1 MGTITT
7 SAALGRAFL
16 ELLPVTGVSIAVF
29 ADATKRSTIYA
40 SDPVAARI
48 DELQFDLGEGP
59 SFEAVR
65 TSRATLIGNVGDAA
79 PDRWPMFAEGVAH
92 TNAQALFVFPLMM
105 GAICVGV
112 ASLYRDS
119 PGDLD
124 NDDVDTGMATAR
136 SIAGPSLRH
145 AVRLSQQE
153 SPGDSTLG
161 EGAPNPED
169 APDSDAAPGPDG
181 KRGPEDAPGPDG
193 APGAEDP
200 RGPKDAPGPTDAS
213 GGGAAKGPAGSNST
227 NNRGAGTPGVVAAG
241 SDSTG
246 ESSTDTGRAIELRR
260 DIHQATGMVLAQ
272 LDISPT
278 DAFSRIRAYAYS
290 TNRTVQEVAGD
301 VLARRLDFSQ
311 LRDDS
316 R

>member
-1 MGTITT
+1 MHDSTT

-59 SFEAVR
+59 SFDAVKN
-65 TSRATLIGNVGDAA
+65 SRPILIGDLG
-79 PDRWPMFAEGVAH
+79 PGTSDRWPMFANGLAG
-92 TNAQALFVFPLMM
+92 TAADGLAGSAAQALFVFPLMM

-112 ASLYRDS
+112 ASLYSNS

-124 NDDVDTGMATAR
+124 QDEVDAGTSTAR
-136 SIAGPSLRH
+136 SIAGPALRH
-145 AVRLSQQE
+145 AVRLS
-153 SPGDSTLG
+153 
-161 EGAPNPED
+161 ED
-169 APDSDAAPGPDG
+169 EHELVGSGGSVGPIADG
-181 KRGPEDAPGPDG
+181 TADDVN
-193 APGAEDP
+193 
-200 RGPKDAPGPTDAS
+200 
-213 GGGAAKGPAGSNST
+213 GGAAGDPPATSAGNGST
-227 NNRGAGTPGVVAAG
+227 TAGG
-241 SDSTG
+241 SADEDTTG
-246 ESSTDTGRAIELRR
+246 GGAIELRR

-278 DAFSRIRAYAYS
+278 DAFSRLRAHAFS
-290 TNRTVQEVAGD
+290 TNRTVQEVARD
-301 VLARRLDFSQ
+301 VLARRLNFSQ
-311 LRDDS
+311 LSDDS

>member
-16 ELLPVTGVSIAVF
+16 DLLPITGVSIAVF

-59 SFEAVR
+59 SFDAVS
-65 TSRATLIGNVGDAA
+65 TSRATLIGDIGHAA
-79 PDRWPMFAEGVAH
+79 PDLWPMFAEGVAL
-92 TNAQALFVFPLMM
+92 TTARALFVFPLMM

-145 AVRLSQQE
+145 AVRLSEQE
-153 SPGDSTLG
+153 SPNGDGTIDV
-161 EGAPNPED
+161 A
-169 APDSDAAPGPDG
+169 
-181 KRGPEDAPGPDG
+181 
-193 APGAEDP
+193 
-200 RGPKDAPGPTDAS
+200 
-213 GGGAAKGPAGSNST
+213 GGATTGLDT
-227 NNRGAGTPGVVAAG
+227 N
-241 SDSTG
+241 G
-246 ESSTDTGRAIELRR
+246 ESATDTGRAIELRR

-278 DAFSRIRAYAYS
+278 DAFSRIRAHAFS
-290 TNRTVQEVAGD
+290 TNRTVQEVARD
-301 VLARRLDFSQ
+301 VLSRRLDFNQ
-311 LRDDS
+311 LSDDG
-316 R
+316 

>member
-1 MGTITT
+1 
-7 SAALGRAFL
+7 
-16 ELLPVTGVSIAVF
+16 VSIAVF

-161 EGAPNPED
+161 EGAPDPED

-181 KRGPEDAPGPDG
+181 KRGPEDAPRPDG

-200 RGPKDAPGPTDAS
+200 RGPKDAPGPK
-213 GGGAAKGPAGSNST
+213 AKGPAGSNST

>member
-1 MGTITT
+1 MHDSTT

-59 SFEAVR
+59 SFDAVKN
-65 TSRATLIGNVGDAA
+65 SRPVLIGDLG
-79 PDRWPMFAEGVAH
+79 PGTSDRWPMFANGLAN
-92 TNAQALFVFPLMM
+92 TAADGLAGSAAQALFVFPLMM

-112 ASLYRDS
+112 ASLYSNS

-124 NDDVDTGMATAR
+124 QDEVDAGTSTAR
-136 SIAGPSLRH
+136 SIAGPALRH
-145 AVRLSQQE
+145 AVRLS
-153 SPGDSTLG
+153 
-161 EGAPNPED
+161 ED
-169 APDSDAAPGPDG
+169 EHELVGSGGSVGSVGPIADG
-181 KRGPEDAPGPDG
+181 TADG
-193 APGAEDP
+193 TAD
-200 RGPKDAPGPTDAS
+200 DVN
-213 GGGAAKGPAGSNST
+213 GGAAGDPPAT
-227 NNRGAGTPGVVAAG
+227 AAG
-241 SDSTG
+241 NGSTTAG
-246 ESSTDTGRAIELRR
+246 GSADEDTTGGGAIELRR

-278 DAFSRIRAYAYS
+278 DAFSRLRAHAFS
-290 TNRTVQEVAGD
+290 TNRTVQEVARD
-301 VLARRLDFSQ
+301 VLARRLNFSQ
-311 LRDDS
+311 LSDDS

>member
-1 MGTITT
+1 MHDSTT

-59 SFEAVR
+59 SFDAVKN
-65 TSRATLIGNVGDAA
+65 SRPILIGDLG
-79 PDRWPMFAEGVAH
+79 PGTSDRWPMFANGLAN
-92 TNAQALFVFPLMM
+92 TAADGLAGSAAQALFVFPLMM

-112 ASLYRDS
+112 ASLYSNS

-124 NDDVDTGMATAR
+124 QDEVDAGTSTAR
-136 SIAGPSLRH
+136 SIAGPALRH
-145 AVRLSQQE
+145 AVRLS
-153 SPGDSTLG
+153 
-161 EGAPNPED
+161 ED
-169 APDSDAAPGPDG
+169 EHELVGSGGSVGPIADG
-181 KRGPEDAPGPDG
+181 TADDVN
-193 APGAEDP
+193 
-200 RGPKDAPGPTDAS
+200 
-213 GGGAAKGPAGSNST
+213 GGAAGDPPATSAGNGST
-227 NNRGAGTPGVVAAG
+227 TAGG
-241 SDSTG
+241 SADEDTTG
-246 ESSTDTGRAIELRR
+246 GGAIELRR

-278 DAFSRIRAYAYS
+278 DAFSRLRAHAFS
-290 TNRTVQEVAGD
+290 TNRTVQEVARD
-301 VLARRLDFSQ
+301 VLARRLNFSQ
-311 LRDDS
+311 LSDDS

>member
-1 MGTITT
+1 MHDSTT

-59 SFEAVR
+59 SFDAVKN
-65 TSRATLIGNVGDAA
+65 SRPVLIGDLGPGAS
-79 PDRWPMFAEGVAH
+79 DRWPMFANGLAN
-92 TNAQALFVFPLMM
+92 TAADGLAGSAAQALFVFPLMM

-112 ASLYRDS
+112 ASLYSNS

-124 NDDVDTGMATAR
+124 QDEVDAGTSTAR
-136 SIAGPSLRH
+136 SIAGPALRH
-145 AVRLSQQE
+145 AVRLS
-153 SPGDSTLG
+153 
-161 EGAPNPED
+161 ED
-169 APDSDAAPGPDG
+169 EHELVGSGGSVGPIADG
-181 KRGPEDAPGPDG
+181 TADDVN
-193 APGAEDP
+193 
-200 RGPKDAPGPTDAS
+200 
-213 GGGAAKGPAGSNST
+213 GGAAGDPPATSAGNGST
-227 NNRGAGTPGVVAAG
+227 TAGG
-241 SDSTG
+241 SADEDTTG
-246 ESSTDTGRAIELRR
+246 GGAIELRR

-278 DAFSRIRAYAYS
+278 DAFSRLRAHAFS
-290 TNRTVQEVAGD
+290 TNRTVQEVARD
-301 VLARRLDFSQ
+301 VLARRLNFSQ
-311 LRDDS
+311 LSDDS

>member
-1 MGTITT
+1 MHDSMT

-59 SFEAVR
+59 SFDAVR
-65 TSRATLIGNVGDAA
+65 DSRPMLVGDLGPATS
-79 PDRWPMFAEGVAH
+79 DRWPLFADGLAGAASDVRAG
-92 TNAQALFVFPLMM
+92 TAAQALFVFPLMM

-112 ASLYRDS
+112 ASLYRTS

-124 NDDVDTGMATAR
+124 QDEVDTGMSTAR
-136 SIAGPSLRH
+136 SIAGPALRH
-145 AVRLSQQE
+145 AVRLSEQE
-153 SPGDSTLG
+153 HVENDGSN
-161 EGAPNPED
+161 AC
-169 APDSDAAPGPDG
+169 DSDSGRDSNINDALHNGTGLNGTDSNGTDSNGTDFNRTDRNGTDLNGTSLNDTTVDHISSADG
-181 KRGPEDAPGPDG
+181 TTSVDDTISVVG
-193 APGAEDP
+193 
-200 RGPKDAPGPTDAS
+200 TT
-213 GGGAAKGPAGSNST
+213 GGI
-227 NNRGAGTPGVVAAG
+227 
-241 SDSTG
+241 
-246 ESSTDTGRAIELRR
+246 AIELRR

-272 LDISPT
+272 LNISAT
-278 DAFSRIRAYAYS
+278 DAFSRLRAYAFS
-290 TNRTVQEVAGD
+290 TNRTVQEVARD

-311 LRDDS
+311 LSDDS

>member
-1 MGTITT
+1 MHDSTT

-59 SFEAVR
+59 SFDAVKN
-65 TSRATLIGNVGDAA
+65 SRPVLIGDLG
-79 PDRWPMFAEGVAH
+79 PGTSDRWPMFANGLAN
-92 TNAQALFVFPLMM
+92 TAADGLAGSAAQALFVFPLMM

-112 ASLYRDS
+112 ASLYSNS

-124 NDDVDTGMATAR
+124 QDEVDAGTSTAR
-136 SIAGPSLRH
+136 SIAGPALRH
-145 AVRLSQQE
+145 AVRLS
-153 SPGDSTLG
+153 
-161 EGAPNPED
+161 ED
-169 APDSDAAPGPDG
+169 EHELVGSVGSIANGTADDVN
-181 KRGPEDAPGPDG
+181 
-193 APGAEDP
+193 
-200 RGPKDAPGPTDAS
+200 
-213 GGGAAKGPAGSNST
+213 GGAAGDPPATSAGNGST
-227 NNRGAGTPGVVAAG
+227 TAGG
-241 SDSTG
+241 SADEDTTG
-246 ESSTDTGRAIELRR
+246 GGAIELRR

-278 DAFSRIRAYAYS
+278 DAFSRLRAHAFS
-290 TNRTVQEVAGD
+290 TNRTVQEVARD
-301 VLARRLDFSQ
+301 VLARRLNFSQ
-311 LRDDS
+311 LSDDS

>member
-161 EGAPNPED
+161 EGAPDPED
-169 APDSDAAPGPDG
+169 APDSDA
-181 KRGPEDAPGPDG
+181 APGPDG

-200 RGPKDAPGPTDAS
+200 RGPKDAPGPKDAS
-213 GGGAAKGPAGSNST
+213 EGGAAKGPAGSNST